1 MIQPFAFVLAA
12 AASVLVPDMPDT
24 MAGTWDMKAGDTI
37 IFRLHISQDAK
48 APTATWDRPEHFET
62 DGENFSSIRGQPVRR
77 TASGV
82 RMAKGDIELRFDD
95 PAPHSR
101 PDVFRLH
108 RVDATHLRVT
118 YENFEPFD
126 FVRAAPETEKLG
138 PWDQGRTYV
147 RPIARSTSAEMT
159 AIFEADQNDRKAEK
173 IDWSQVSA
181 ADGRRR
187 ARTQELLDS
196 DALQSGED
204 FYHAA
209 FVFQHGD
216 LADDILKAHVL
227 ATIAVARGKPA
238 AVWIASAT
246 LDRYL
251 QRIGQPQVLGTQ
263 FRLPEG
269 GPVTQE
275 PYDKALIPDSMR
287 KALHVPGLAEQ
298 EQQRLRLQA
307 RNDGA
312 KQP

>member
-1 MIQPFAFVLAA
+1 MVQPLAFVIAA
-12 AASVLVPDMPDT
+12 AASVLAPDLSDT
-24 MAGTWDMKAGDTI
+24 MAGTWDMKAGDTT
-37 IFRLHISQDAK
+37 IFRLQISENAK
-48 APTATWDRPEHFET
+48 GTTAAWERPEHFET
-62 DGENFSSIRGQPVRR
+62 DGENFSSIRGPLVRR
-77 TASGV
+77 PASSV
-82 RMAKGDIELRFDD
+82 RVDKGDIELRFDD

-126 FVRAAPETEKLG
+126 FVRSAPGTETIG

-147 RPIARSTSAEMT
+147 RLIARSTSAEMT

-181 ADGRRR
+181 ADERRR
-187 ARTQELLDS
+187 TRTQELLDS

-251 QRIGQPQVLGTQ
+251 HRIGKPQVLGTQ
-263 FRLPEG
+263 YKLSQGE
-269 GPVTQE
+269 PVTQE
-275 PYDKALIPDSMR
+275 PYNKTLVSDSVR

-307 RNDGA
+307 RNGGA